1 MTGDFSDTQRRD
13 VLLDFGAEPSA
24 ADEIMERTAG
34 ERWWPGRIVDD
45 PKFPLDDE
53 LYLEAWRTYHLE
65 ALTAGAWPV
74 LKTKLVQLTFP
85 IRPGISKEA
94 AYREVTLKGTPPSE
108 EGVGLHLDDPD
119 SLSLVLHSTLAGTVP
134 ILAVHAR
141 SDFETL
147 VRALTARNEE
157 IAVPQA
163 MGACLVNGLN
173 NWDRIK
179 ILRSHWEAGDPA
191 NKTEEAWT
199 QEFRRII
206 PRPELYKDRFIILS
220 HGPYSN
226 VSAEDVG
233 LEQELWNQ
241 LSFDVRMEHECTHA
255 LSLRVFGAL
264 RHDLLEELIA
274 DWIALIKVFGEYRTD
289 LALRFLGLEDFPRFR
304 IGGRLEIYRGD
315 PPLSDDAF
323 FLMQSLA
330 KRSIAHLNDISTQ
343 RPDLLT
349 TNEMLG
355 RLTLALSTMPTE
367 AVAAP
372 DGVERILAR
381 FEAANLT
388 AYEAQC
394 TSNFRFWAAQSRR

>member
-1 MTGDFSDTQRRD
+1 MTSDFSDTQRRA
-13 VLLDFGAEPSA
+13 VLLNLGAEPSTA
-24 ADEIMERTAG
+24 NEVMEIMTG
-34 ERWWPGRIVDD
+34 ERWWPGKVVDD
-45 PKFPLDDE
+45 RNFPLEDE
-53 LYLEAWRTYHLE
+53 LHLDAWRTYHLE

-85 IRPGISKEA
+85 IKPGISKEA
-94 AYREVTLKGTPPSE
+94 TYREATLKGIPPSE
-108 EGVGLHLDDPD
+108 EGVGLRMDDPD
-119 SLSLVLHSTLAGTVP
+119 GLSLVLHSTLAGTVP
-134 ILAVHAR
+134 ILAVNAR

-157 IAVPQA
+157 ITVPQA

-173 NWDRIK
+173 NWDRIRT
-179 ILRSHWEAGDPA
+179 LRSHWEAGDPA

-206 PRPELYKDRFIILS
+206 PHPELYKDRFVILS
-220 HGPYSN
+220 QGPYSN
-226 VSAEDVG
+226 VLAHDIG
-233 LEQELWNQ
+233 LEKEHWNR
-241 LSFDVRMEHECTHA
+241 LSFDIRMEHECTHA

-274 DWIALIKVFGEYRTD
+274 DWIALIKVFGKYRAD
-289 LALRFLGLEDFPRFR
+289 LALKFLGLEDFPRFR

-323 FLMQSLA
+323 VLMQSLA
-330 KRSIAHLNDISTQ
+330 KRSIAHLNEISTQ

-367 AVAAP
+367 AVASP

-388 AYEAQC
+388 A
-394 TSNFRFWAAQSRR
+394 